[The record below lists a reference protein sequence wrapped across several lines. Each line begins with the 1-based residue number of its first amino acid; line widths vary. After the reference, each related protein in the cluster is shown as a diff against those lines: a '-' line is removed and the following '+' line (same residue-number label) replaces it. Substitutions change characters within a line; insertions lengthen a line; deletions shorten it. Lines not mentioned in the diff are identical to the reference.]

1 MTQKLI
7 RICLGLFLAAGALAT
22 AAPAMASPAAG
33 ADVRT
38 AGQAFTAQHT
48 EGLAPAGSA
57 PAPSPSSSNPVD
69 PGTGES
75 GQAKQNRVD
84 YAPYVIGAVVVV
96 VLIAAFLFWRNR
108 RISHPSKPD

>member
-1 MTQKLI
+1 
-7 RICLGLFLAAGALAT
+7 
-22 AAPAMASPAAG
+22 MASPAAG

-38 AGQAFTAQHT
+38 AGEPLTAQPSA
-48 EGLAPAGSA
+48 GLAPAGSA

-96 VLIAAFLFWRNR
+96 VLDSRVPLLAQPPDFPPLKARLSPGVQATTEVVLRAADN
-108 RISHPSKPD
+108 PTESKS